1 MQAVIICGGKGSRLK
16 SLIGNKPKAL
26 VKFNNKENLKI
37 QIETL
42 KRNGIKSFLFL
53 VNNFEFEIREF
64 LKKNYE
70 DRFIIKK
77 DEDYFGTGG
86 CLYGAKKYL

>member
-42 KRNGIKSFLFL
+42 KRNGIKSFLFS
-53 VNNFEFEIREF
+53 
-64 LKKNYE
+64 
-70 DRFIIKK
+70 
-77 DEDYFGTGG
+77 
-86 CLYGAKKYL
+86 